1 MTGDHGIRL
10 LQRLLEGLLQGW
22 YRCARVT
29 SARSLGLH
37 IFHGHALQLQSAA
50 ILLFPILPFK
60 EVILRW

>member
-1 MTGDHGIRL
+1 MTGDNGIRL
-10 LQRLLEGLLQGW
+10 LRGLLQGW
-22 YRCARVT
+22 YHCARVT

-60 EVILRW
+60 EVILRR